1 MLIKGLA
8 YVVPDN
14 IDTDQIIPAKHL
26 VYQVE
31 GEEAKL
37 YGKYAMSGLPEAI
50 LQKQPFIE
58 GEGHESKYSIM
69 ITGKNFGCGSSRE
82 HAPLA
87 LAMAGV
93 KAIVAEDYARIFY
106 RNTVDGGFCTPYETA
121 VRIVDEFS
129 TNDEVEINTDTNV
142 LKNIT
147 KNKEYKLNDLG
158 SAKDIIEAGGL
169 FKYAK
174 TLGLIK

>member
-1 MLIKGLA
+1 MIIKGLA

-37 YGKYAMSGLPEAI
+37 YGKYAMSGLPEEI

-58 GEGHESKYSIM
+58 GDGFESKYSVM

-93 KAIVAEDYARIFY
+93 KCVIAEDYARIFY
-106 RNTVDGGFCTPYETA
+106 RNSVDGGFITPYETP
-121 VRIVDEFS
+121 VRIVEDFN
-129 TNDEVEINTDTNV
+129 TDDEVEIDTDSYI
-142 LKNIT
+142 LKNLT
-147 KNKEYKLNDLG
+147 SGQTYQLNDLG
-158 SAKDIIEAGGL
+158 SAKDIIGAGGL
-169 FKYAK
+169 FLYAK
-174 TLGLIK
+174 KLGLIK

>member
-1 MLIKGLA
+1 MSIKGIA
-8 YVVPDN
+8 YVIPDN

-37 YGKYAMSGLPEAI
+37 YGKYAMSGLPEDI

-58 GEGHESKYSIM
+58 GDGYQTKYSVI

-87 LAMAGV
+87 LQIAGL

-106 RNTVDGGFCTPYETA
+106 RNTVDGAFVTPYETST
-121 VRIVDEFS
+121 RLLDEFK
-129 TNDEVEINTDTNV
+129 TGDEVEIDGST
-142 LKNIT
+142 LKNLNT
-147 KNKEYKLNDLG
+147 NKSFILNDLG

-169 FKYAK
+169 FQYAK
-174 TLGLIK
+174 NLGMIK